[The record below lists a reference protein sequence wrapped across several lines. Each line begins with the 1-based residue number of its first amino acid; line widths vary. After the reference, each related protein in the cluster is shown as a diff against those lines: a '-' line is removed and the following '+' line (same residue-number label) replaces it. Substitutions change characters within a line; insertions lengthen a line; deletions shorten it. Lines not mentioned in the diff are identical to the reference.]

1 MWLIILYL
9 DIQTKGGK
17 GAVNESTKE
26 QTTQSVYMPKTDNGN
41 YKIAPFFGWTPEK
54 EEIANAI
61 RQGKI
66 NVDENFLKIRIE
78 RLDSFYAQRWQEE
91 KPYVCGRYAIKGL
104 ECPNI
109 HPHMNRIYYY
119 YNKWKNE
126 NDAWAYAE
134 MITLIEDG
142 ERLLSAYENTNST
155 QREPLNKA
163 KIASASHIKLAKN
176 GNNFSVLTDGN
187 GWNTFP
193 ISATTGLEYNPTIV
207 QMGNED
213 TLFAG
218 LNVYPCSVLGSGF
231 PNYECILIARS
242 DDAGKTW
249 TGWIIIYLNSGNL
262 GEVAIGADP
271 YRRFLIVT
279 YRRDDY
285 GCWLGNRS
293 AIAGWVFYDK
303 NNYTINSGEKW
314 ILTPSSFTCSP
325 NYATPYVNTE
335 FNWGRSGCMGLTPG
349 ACACDPTDIWYFVGA
364 NKGGGGVSIARSTTC
379 GSSWS
384 QVYDGPARNG
394 SAYNNNQIMLETT
407 NDPRGSS
414 SVCTASNGGDNTIQA
429 VYDWR
434 NSTTDHRIEHLFTDA
449 AGGWGSTWTSTTVL
463 SGYAYPINQPWL
475 SVARRLTNSNMT
487 HFLVFESQFSST
499 DGDIRYI
506 RASGIP
512 PSGWSAVQNIDFSTV
527 DSRTPT
533 VHTDARWQW
542 CPGATTS
549 SANYFHV
556 AFYHRC
562 PNTYDGSLCNAPYT
576 SYNNTFRVAVLRYN
590 WDLTQSGPEICGNL
604 VADTIAIPPPPSY
617 SGGGLWQNW
626 WQINGTTFRTTQ
638 SLTSPWWFGAMWVY
652 CYNRGPDGI
661 CGTSD
666 DVDWNM
672 EWTILSYSCITPV
685 SKDELKEGK
694 DFIIKGKLVEIYLN
708 NDWEFKVYDVSG
720 RKLFEI
726 KGKGNSKFNLNLPKG
741 AYIYKINDKFGKFIL

>member
-26 QTTQSVYMPKTDNGN
+26 KTTQSVYMPKTDNGN

-262 GEVAIGADP
+262 G
-271 YRRFLIVT
+271 
-279 YRRDDY
+279 
-285 GCWLGNRS
+285 
-293 AIAGWVFYDK
+293 
-303 NNYTINSGEKW
+303 
-314 ILTPSSFTCSP
+314 
-325 NYATPYVNTE
+325 
-335 FNWGRSGCMGLTPG
+335 
-349 ACACDPTDIWYFVGA
+349 
-364 NKGGGGVSIARSTTC
+364 
-379 GSSWS
+379 
-384 QVYDGPARNG
+384 
-394 SAYNNNQIMLETT
+394 
-407 NDPRGSS
+407 
-414 SVCTASNGGDNTIQA
+414 
-429 VYDWR
+429 
-434 NSTTDHRIEHLFTDA
+434 
-449 AGGWGSTWTSTTVL
+449 
-463 SGYAYPINQPWL
+463 
-475 SVARRLTNSNMT
+475 
-487 HFLVFESQFSST
+487 
-499 DGDIRYI
+499 
-506 RASGIP
+506 
-512 PSGWSAVQNIDFSTV
+512 
-527 DSRTPT
+527 
-533 VHTDARWQW
+533 
-542 CPGATTS
+542 
-549 SANYFHV
+549 
-556 AFYHRC
+556 
-562 PNTYDGSLCNAPYT
+562 
-576 SYNNTFRVAVLRYN
+576 
-590 WDLTQSGPEICGNL
+590 
-604 VADTIAIPPPPSY
+604 
-617 SGGGLWQNW
+617 
-626 WQINGTTFRTTQ
+626 
-638 SLTSPWWFGAMWVY
+638 
-652 CYNRGPDGI
+652 
-661 CGTSD
+661 
-666 DVDWNM
+666 
-672 EWTILSYSCITPV
+672 
-685 SKDELKEGK
+685 
-694 DFIIKGKLVEIYLN
+694 
-708 NDWEFKVYDVSG
+708 
-720 RKLFEI
+720 
-726 KGKGNSKFNLNLPKG
+726 
-741 AYIYKINDKFGKFIL
+741 

>member
-1 MWLIILYL
+1 MLYILL
-9 DIQTKGGK
+9 MFEVDKRGG
-17 GAVNESTKE
+17 AINQSPSVNKSSE
-26 QTTQSVYMPKTDNGN
+26 QSVYMPKVDNS

-61 RQGKI
+61 REGKI
-66 NVDENFLKIRIE
+66 RVDEIFLKKRIE
-78 RLDSFYAQRWQEE
+78 RLDSFYSVRWQEE
-91 KPYVCGRYAIKGL
+91 KQAVCHRYSIKGL
-104 ECPNI
+104 ECPQI

-142 ERLLSAYENTNST
+142 ERLLSAYIENE
-155 QREPLNKA
+155 RA
-163 KIASASHIKLAKN
+163 KINKVVEPAKAAPPIIN
-176 GNNFSVLTDGN
+176 KEFKKDEFKILDGN
-187 GWNTFP
+187 GWSTFA
-193 ISATTGLEYNPTIV
+193 IAQSTASEYSPTIV
-207 QMGNED
+207 QVGNED
-213 TLFAG
+213 TLIAG
-218 LNVYPCSVLGSGF
+218 LNVYTCNTWCSTTSTK
-231 PNYECILIARS
+231 ECIVVFRS
-242 DDAGKTW
+242 VNAGQTW
-249 TGWIIIYLNSGNL
+249 SPMFCIVPPAPPNDYNV

-271 YRRFLIVT
+271 YRRLFVVAYT
-279 YRRDDY
+279 SDY
-285 GCWLGNRS
+285 YYPNYDIGQLT
-293 AIAGWVFYDK
+293 FDK
-303 NNYTINSGEKW
+303 NGNVIYSTWVDTSTTSTI
-314 ILTPSSFTCSP
+314 
-325 NYATPYVNTE
+325 TPYVNAE
-335 FNWGRSGCMGLTPG
+335 FNWGASGCAGQNPS
-349 ACACDPTDIWYFVGA
+349 ACACSALDNWFFIGM
-364 NKGGGGVSIARSTTC
+364 NKAGGGVRIWRSTTC

-542 CPGATTS
+542 CPGATTNT
-549 SANYFHV
+549 ANYFHV
-556 AFYHRC
+556 AFYHKC
-562 PNTYDGSLCNAPYT
+562 PNTYDGSLCNEPYT

-590 WDLTQSGPEICGNL
+590 WDLTQMGPEICGSL

-617 SGGGLWQNW
+617 SGGGVWQNW
-626 WQINGTTFRTTQ
+626 WQINGTTFRTT
-638 SLTSPWWFGAMWVY
+638 TGVGSPWWFGVMWVY
-652 CYNRGPDGI
+652 QYSS
-661 CGTSD
+661 T
-666 DVDWNM
+666 DWDM

-694 DFIIKGKLVEIYLN
+694 DFIIKGKFVEIYLN
-708 NDWEFKVYDVSG
+708 GDWEFKIYNISG
-720 RKLFEI
+720 RKVFEN
-726 KGKGNSKFNLNLPKG
+726 KGKGNSKFTINLPKG
-741 AYIYKINDKFGKFIL
+741 AYIYKLNNKFGKFIL